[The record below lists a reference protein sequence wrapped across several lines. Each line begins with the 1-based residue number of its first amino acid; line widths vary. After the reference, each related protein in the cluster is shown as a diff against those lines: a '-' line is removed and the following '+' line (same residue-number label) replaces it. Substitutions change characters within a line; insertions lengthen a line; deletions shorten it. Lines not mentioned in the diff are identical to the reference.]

1 MKPKTE
7 LFLYTLMWGL
17 NIMARPTFRSMD
29 QSFEGWAWRHG
40 LLRRIHRLENEGL
53 ISLDESVGEKTITLT
68 QKGKLLALGGLDP
81 DALWNSK
88 WDGKWRII
96 TFDLPESQ
104 RKARHDLRL
113 TLRHQNFGCLQRSI
127 WITPHQLDANLR
139 QKGLQLKSQKGFAI
153 IEGVFLGDAGNES
166 IVKSAWDFAKINKL
180 YMRHAELLKNAPK
193 QKCTETEFND
203 WASEELKLWHE
214 ILHRDPFLP
223 LQLLP
228 KGYKGIK
235 ARDERLK
242 VLGTLKKLFIEK

>member
-1 MKPKTE
+1 MKTKTE

-17 NIMARPTFRSMD
+17 NILARPTFSSMS
-29 QSFEGWAWRHG
+29 QSFEGWAWQNR
-40 LLRRIHRLENEGL
+40 LLRRIQRLENEGL
-53 ISLDESVGEKTITLT
+53 ISLDESVGEKTISLT
-68 QKGKLLALGGLDP
+68 QKGKLLAIGGFDP
-81 DALWNSK
+81 DALWNSE

-127 WITPHQLDANLR
+127 WITPHQLVANLR

-153 IEGVFLGDAGNES
+153 IEGVFLGDAGSES

-180 YMRHAELLKNAPK
+180 YTRHAEMLKNAPK
-193 QKCTETEFND
+193 QKCAETEFND

-223 LQLLP
+223 RQLLP

-235 ARDERLK
+235 ARKERLK
-242 VLGTLKKLFIEK
+242 VLGTLNKVFTKK